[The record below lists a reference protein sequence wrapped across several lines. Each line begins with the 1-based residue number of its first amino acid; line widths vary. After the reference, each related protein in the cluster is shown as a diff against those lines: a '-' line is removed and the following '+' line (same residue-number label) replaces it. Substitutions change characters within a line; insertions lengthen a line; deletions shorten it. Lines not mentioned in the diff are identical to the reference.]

1 MSQRTARHTA
11 NPPAAFETLVCALID
26 RFARITLALYVEL
39 RVEGAERLPRDG
51 ATVIASRHYHFLFDA
66 LILLRTARSPVRF
79 WTALDWTTA
88 RWQRLAMELLCHA
101 ARWPTVLRVDD
112 YTLTS
117 FERGASA
124 YTLDEAQPMLRAATH
139 QTIKLLRAGE
149 TLAIFPEA
157 YTTIDIFPT
166 PKADGGE
173 FLPFRSGFVKLAQ
186 LAERDGK
193 THVSIVPAGLLYE
206 RLSGPRRPRW
216 LPGRR
221 PLWRVTVRFGE
232 PQSVARGATPAE
244 VAALRAEIECE
255 AQVLSTAAHLTPA
268 AMPELQAP
276 QRVR

>member
-1 MSQRTARHTA
+1 
-11 NPPAAFETLVCALID
+11 
-26 RFARITLALYVEL
+26 
-39 RVEGAERLPRDG
+39 
-51 ATVIASRHYHFLFDA
+51 
-66 LILLRTARSPVRF
+66 
-79 WTALDWTTA
+79 TALDWTTA

-186 LAERDGK
+186 LAERDG
-193 THVSIVPAGLLYE
+193 TTRVSIVPAGLRYE
-206 RLSGPRRPRW
+206 RLRGPRRPRW

-232 PQSVARGATPAE
+232 PQSVAMRATPAE
-244 VAALRAEIECE
+244 VAALRAQIECE
-255 AQVLSTAAHLTPA
+255 AQALSTSTRPTPA
-268 AMPELQAP
+268 DAPELQAP
-276 QRVR
+276 QSVC